1 MVRRAGVALIA
12 IAAAVLATERPAS
25 AIDSAYLLHYDPTIT
40 LLGATEFPRPL
51 WMAIFS
57 EEEGS
62 RFLVALDEPL
72 FRVHQPQPVGVLR
85 GIDSGGVTVSLPS
98 ARRTARLVPGE
109 AVPGAPEVIFRE
121 AVQVRSIEYRKRAI
135 SREEK
140 KHREGEQYLVA
151 VRGNRAI
158 VQRDSESPGS
168 PTSAEAQRI
177 AAIPL
182 VQTGPNTWEVKGK
195 DVQVAIESGE
205 AIAVQ
210 SLRDGK
216 VGLSLGAGLGVEV
229 KSPLADVRVDP
240 RGFVVTSP
248 NLASRAGLQ
257 VGDRIVEVNGTPI
270 DGIGSLIRAY
280 QQVKGNAS
288 LGTVRVTVERNDQP
302 ITLTYRIR

>member
-1 MVRRAGVALIA
+1 
-12 IAAAVLATERPAS
+12 
-25 AIDSAYLLHYDPTIT
+25 
-40 LLGATEFPRPL
+40 
-51 WMAIFS
+51 
-57 EEEGS
+57 
-62 RFLVALDEPL
+62 
-72 FRVHQPQPVGVLR
+72 
-85 GIDSGGVTVSLPS
+85 
-98 ARRTARLVPGE
+98 
-109 AVPGAPEVIFRE
+109 
-121 AVQVRSIEYRKRAI
+121 
-135 SREEK
+135 
-140 KHREGEQYLVA
+140 
-151 VRGNRAI
+151 
-158 VQRDSESPGS
+158 
-168 PTSAEAQRI
+168 
-177 AAIPL
+177 
-182 VQTGPNTWEVKGK
+182 
-195 DVQVAIESGE
+195 VQVAIESGE

-210 SLRDGK
+210 SLRDGN